1 MRQSIL
7 LLLAVATNALAAEQF
22 LPPVTTGCNDL
33 NDPGRSPGK
42 QFEMFFD
49 IQRPTGDDSGARS
62 EQYPEVG
69 SPILPDI
76 GAQSWDTALPEQPP
90 NLLDPVR
97 LDRKK
102 LSIHG
107 GYIYYYEPD
116 GKGGRRLCR
125 LEEWANRTVV
135 ASKLD
140 TEKSDEYKTVPRTK
154 YNRATVNRDPYVAG
168 PPPQPGQTHNP
179 ILAEIA
185 KTYVPI
191 AATRFRYDTAGH
203 LVERASFSD
212 DNAMAA
218 VHLEEEKV
226 TRPDWR
232 LNRWPGYSND
242 PQSCRLYHPDGKL
255 WRYVHGLAQGVTDC
269 FNARAETADYFE
281 YRYDANGKLVRS
293 IQNLAAPNKEHKWF
307 QIWRMVVNGYQV
319 EAEADDKDGVRYIA
333 GSIDLVAP
341 KDNNPLN
348 AKGGVYF
355 FPNHDAPISL
365 LDDFSKIYNYYR
377 VRERGTGIA
386 RMVEAFPAGSSQL
399 AARVWL
405 NTYNNTLLR
414 QEQYKDGKL
423 VRAINTDRAYDPTQ
437 DYYEE
442 HLEKYAIKPKNL
454 VQRVYEYDAQGK
466 EKLVAISWT
475 NVSKEEF
482 YGDAPSPGKIGPLVD
497 LAKDVKKAW
506 KNRGK
511 PAQPKPERL
520 EFYYGLPD
528 GTVKW
533 KNFEAFQKT
542 FDIQDNADWLYPN
555 GQPKRF

>member
-1 MRQSIL
+1 MRRSIL
-7 LLLAVATNALAAEQF
+7 WLLAVATNALAAEQF
-22 LPPVTTGCNDL
+22 LPPLTTGCNDL
-33 NDPGRSPGK
+33 SDPGRSPGK
-42 QFEMFFD
+42 QFEVFFD
-49 IQRPTGDDSGARS
+49 LQVAKENSTHPVESGVS
-62 EQYPEVG
+62 IG
-69 SPILPDI
+69 PDI
-76 GAQSWDTALPEQPP
+76 SAQSWDTSLTPP
-90 NLLDPVR
+90 DNWISRLADPVKF
-97 LDRKK
+97 DRKS
-102 LSIHG
+102 LRPIG
-107 GYIYYYEPD
+107 GAIYYYEPD

-125 LEEWANRTVV
+125 TEDWASRTVM
-135 ASKLD
+135 AFKPYMA
-140 TEKSDEYKTVPRTK
+140 EEDEYQTIPREKHYT
-154 YNRATVNRDPYVAG
+154 YSGHPLDR
-168 PPPQPGQTHNP
+168 PPQPGQTHNP
-179 ILAEIA
+179 VLAEIA

-191 AATRFRYDTAGH
+191 AATRYRYDAAGH
-203 LVERASFSD
+203 LIEIVRFNELNWEEGSRKPPNWHSFG
-212 DNAMAA
+212 
-218 VHLEEEKV
+218 L
-226 TRPDWR
+226 R
-232 LNRWPGYSND
+232 
-242 PQSCRLYHPDGKL
+242 CRLYRPDGKL
-255 WRYVHGLAQGVTDC
+255 WRYVHDLSPGVTDC
-269 FNARAETADYFE
+269 FNASPEVAHYFE
-281 YRYDANGKLVRS
+281 YRHDANGKLIRS
-293 IQNLAAPNKEHKWF
+293 IQNMPDGETGWF
-307 QIWRMVVNGYQV
+307 QIWRMVVDGDHQV
-319 EAEADDKDGVRYIA
+319 EAEADGKVGVLHITGAVNRI
-333 GSIDLVAP
+333 AP

-348 AKGGVYF
+348 ANGGAYF

-365 LDDFSKIYNYYR
+365 LDDFPKIYNYYR

-399 AARVWL
+399 SARVWL

-482 YGDAPSPGKIGPLVD
+482 YGDAPSPGRIGPLVD
-497 LAKDVKKAW
+497 LARDVKKAW

-511 PAQPKPERL
+511 PAQPKPEQL

-542 FDIQDNADWLYPN
+542 FGIQDNADWLYPN